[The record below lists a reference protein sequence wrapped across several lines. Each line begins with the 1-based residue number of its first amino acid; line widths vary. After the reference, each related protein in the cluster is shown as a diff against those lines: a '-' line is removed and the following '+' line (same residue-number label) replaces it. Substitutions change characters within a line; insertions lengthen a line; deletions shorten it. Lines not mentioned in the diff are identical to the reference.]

1 MINDAGK
8 HEVKGEG
15 FVAAC
20 RRAAWTL
27 LGRPDGAA
35 GTTLAEIEAARSQG
49 ETRAAERLGEDRGL
63 AAGTRCWVNHA

>member
-1 MINDAGK
+1 MA
-8 HEVKGEG
+8 
-15 FVAAC
+15 
-20 RRAAWTL
+20 

-49 ETRAAERLGEDRGL
+49 ETHAAERLGEERGL